1 MSRRRIPPTSRPTP
15 STFQP
20 SNSPLNNEFNEPI
33 VPKHIA
39 FVQSSITQGENEIL
53 SELIIFVFTLIAA
66 SAQFVHLYRS
76 VWWHPESYH
85 NYSMV
90 SKGFKFIDLDSLE
103 IYSSFLEHFSVP
115 LLLFIF
121 KS

>member
-15 STFQP
+15 TTFQP
-20 SNSPLNNEFNEPI
+20 TNSPLNNEFSEPI

-39 FVQSSITQGENEIL
+39 FIQSSFTQGENEIL
-53 SELIIFVFTLIAA
+53 SELIIFMFTLIAA
-66 SAQFVHLYRS
+66 SSQFVHLYRS

-90 SKGFKFIDLDSLE
+90 RKFE
-103 IYSSFLEHFSVP
+103 IRKKI
-115 LLLFIF
+115 LF
-121 KS
+121 